1 MKRVSGLGRGHVL
14 VLDTAGLVQGGLDH
28 GGAIGEGDGGNG
40 EDRDEELHLRY
51 KKIEKSF

>member
-1 MKRVSGLGRGHVL
+1 MKRVSGLGRGQVL

-51 KKIEKSF
+51 KKN